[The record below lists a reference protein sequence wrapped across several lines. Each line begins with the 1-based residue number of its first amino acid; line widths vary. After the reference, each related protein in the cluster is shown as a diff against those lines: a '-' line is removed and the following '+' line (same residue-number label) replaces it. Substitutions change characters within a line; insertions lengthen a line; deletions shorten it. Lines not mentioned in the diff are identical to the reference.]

1 MLSAMLLWG
10 MMVEVLAL
18 GALGRGVLG
27 WSWGAT
33 VALVLGAM
41 LLGRALTMAVTWLV
55 AWRHPSA
62 APPLRAGQRLA
73 MVLREYVA
81 FVRGFVLVQP
91 WVWLGMPADRLRAS
105 VQPMLLVHGYGCNR
119 GIWWW
124 LRPRLEAAG
133 HVVATISLEPPWG
146 GIDGFAEQLHAR
158 IEAVCA
164 ATGAP
169 RVTLVAHSMGGLVS
183 RAYLARHGDARV
195 ARLISIASP
204 HGGSQLARLGLGT
217 CARQMAPGSAWL
229 ARLAAQRVT
238 VPFVSVRTPQ
248 DNFVMPQDLQ
258 RHPDARDEP
267 LPGVG
272 HLAAL
277 CDARVLRLVLAHA
290 SLQKQ

>member
-41 LLGRALTMAVTWLV
+41 LLGRALTMAVTGLV
-55 AWRHPSA
+55 AWGDRSA
-62 APPLRAGQRLA
+62 APALRAGQWLA
-73 MVLREYVA
+73 MVLREYGA

-91 WVWLGMPADRLRAS
+91 WVWLGMPADRLCAS
-105 VQPMLLVHGYGCNR
+105 AQPMLLVHGYGCNR

-217 CARQMAPGSAWL
+217 CARQMTPDSPWL
-229 ARLAAQRVT
+229 TRLAAQRVT

>member
-73 MVLREYVA
+73 MVLREYGA

-91 WVWLGMPADRLRAS
+91 WVWLGMPADRLCAS
-105 VQPMLLVHGYGCNR
+105 AQPMLLVHGYGCNR

-204 HGGSQLARLGLGT
+204 HSGSQLARLGLGT

>member
-73 MVLREYVA
+73 MVLREYGA

-204 HGGSQLARLGLGT
+204 HSGSQLARLGLGT

-238 VPFVSVRTPQ
+238 VPLVCVRTPQ

>member
-1 MLSAMLLWG
+1 MLSAVLLWG
-10 MMVEVLAL
+10 LVVEVLAL

-73 MVLREYVA
+73 MVLREYGA

-169 RVTLVAHSMGGLVS
+169 RVTLVGHSMGGLVS

-204 HGGSQLARLGLGT
+204 HGGSRLAHLGLGR
-217 CARQMAPGSAWL
+217 CARQMQPGSHWL
-229 ARLAAQRVT
+229 ARLAQQRVN
-238 VPFVSVRTPQ
+238 VPFVSIRTPQ
-248 DNFVMPQDLQ
+248 DNFVMPQQLQ
-258 RHPDARDEP
+258 RHADARDEP

-272 HLAAL
+272 HMAAL
-277 CDARVLRLVLAHA
+277 CDERTLRLVLAHTK
-290 SLQKQ
+290 L

>member
-105 VQPMLLVHGYGCNR
+105 AQPMLLVHGYGCNR

>member
-73 MVLREYVA
+73 MVLREYGA

-91 WVWLGMPADRLRAS
+91 WVWLGMPADRLCAS
-105 VQPMLLVHGYGCNR
+105 AQPMLLVHGYGCNR

-217 CARQMAPGSAWL
+217 CARQMTPDSPWL
-229 ARLAAQRVT
+229 TRLAAQRVT

>member
-73 MVLREYVA
+73 MVLREYGA

-105 VQPMLLVHGYGCNR
+105 AQPMLLVHGYGCNR

-258 RHPDARDEP
+258 RHPDARDEQ

>member
-18 GALGRGVLG
+18 GALGRDVLG

-73 MVLREYVA
+73 MVLREYGA

-204 HGGSQLARLGLGT
+204 HGGSRLAHLGLGR
-217 CARQMAPGSAWL
+217 CARQMQPGSHWL
-229 ARLAAQRVT
+229 ARLAQQRVN
-238 VPFVSVRTPQ
+238 VPFVSIRTPQ
-248 DNFVMPQDLQ
+248 DNFVMPQQLQ
-258 RHPDARDEP
+258 RHADARDEP

-272 HLAAL
+272 HMAAL
-277 CDARVLRLVLAHA
+277 CDERTLRLVLAHTK
-290 SLQKQ
+290 L

>member
-10 MMVEVLAL
+10 LVVEVLAL
-18 GALGRGVLG
+18 GALGRDVLG

-73 MVLREYVA
+73 MVLREYGA

-91 WVWLGMPADRLRAS
+91 WVWLGMPADRLRAT

-146 GIDGFAEQLHAR
+146 GIDGFAGQLHAR

-217 CARQMAPGSAWL
+217 CAR
-229 ARLAAQRVT
+229 
-238 VPFVSVRTPQ
+238 
-248 DNFVMPQDLQ
+248 
-258 RHPDARDEP
+258 
-267 LPGVG
+267 
-272 HLAAL
+272 
-277 CDARVLRLVLAHA
+277 
-290 SLQKQ
+290 

>member
-18 GALGRGVLG
+18 GALGRDVLG

-73 MVLREYVA
+73 MVLREYGA

-183 RAYLARHGDARV
+183 RAYLASHGDARV

-204 HGGSQLARLGLGT
+204 HSGSQLARLGLGT
-217 CARQMAPGSAWL
+217 CARQMTPGSPWL
-229 ARLAAQRVT
+229 TRLAAQRVT